1 MSQYTS
7 VFVTWCLVTFFS
19 CAAAIILYNNTMNL
33 FSLFCVS
40 FTVALSGA
48 LSPGPLLATVIYESS
63 RHGFK
68 SGPLLILGHAIAEI
82 AMVAFIAVGLF
93 KVINNPLIL
102 KVIFLSGA
110 GILILFGVNM
120 LCSLSRVTLDL
131 KNTRKKSSGLVMT
144 GFTMS
149 LSNPYW
155 SIWWLTFGMGMVL
168 GAQKAG
174 LTALAVFF
182 SGHILADLG
191 WYSLISF
198 ALSKGKKFISLKA
211 YKGIILICAITLLIF
226 GAYFGLTY
234 LK

>member
-1 MSQYTS
+1 
-7 VFVTWCLVTFFS
+7 
-19 CAAAIILYNNTMNL
+19 MNL
-33 FSLFCVS
+33 ISLFFIS

-48 LSPGPLLATVIYESS
+48 LAPGPLLATVIYESS

-82 AMVAFIAVGLF
+82 AMVAFIALGLSR
-93 KVINNPLIL
+93 VINNPLIL
-102 KVIFLSGA
+102 KFIFLSGA
-110 GILILFGVNM
+110 VILIFFGINM
-120 LCSLSRVTLDL
+120 LYSLSKVTFDL
-131 KNTRKKSSGLVMT
+131 KTTRKKSSGLILT

-168 GAQKAG
+168 GAQKTG
-174 LTALAVFF
+174 VTALAVFF

-191 WYSLISF
+191 WYSVISF

-211 YKGIILICAITLLIF
+211 YKGIVFICSITLLLF
-226 GAYFGLTY
+226 GAYFGLTFF
-234 LK
+234 K